1 MLFENLGHKMCG
13 NQKGIWTESFQTKM
27 PVPATVY
34 VQKRNHSMWE
44 LAKNVFKFGTGES
57 NDYAVDDDRGEHPKN
72 LEGMSDVWTSTVPE
86 FYAPAVSF
94 KRPTSLSPSLIATSN
109 SAKSV
114 SHGSTLVAFTSHAK
128 GGLQTKPLKLGTYLS
143 ITCA

>member
-1 MLFENLGHKMCG
+1 MNCNRG
-13 NQKGIWTESFQTKM
+13 
-27 PVPATVY
+27 PAHEEMVIAIAGA
-34 VQKRNHSMWE
+34 KRIGSC
-44 LAKNVFKFGTGES
+44 S
-57 NDYAVDDDRGEHPKN
+57 DRGEHPKN

-86 FYAPAVSF
+86 FNAPAVSF
-94 KRPTSLSPSLIATSN
+94 KRPTLLSPSLIATSN